1 MLAGLPVLVG
11 LQFFGGVEPLL
22 VLLGAAA
29 LGATM
34 WSVGSLSMLWS
45 VYARTPRAA
54 TQRAG
59 QVVALYVVGMMISG
73 QLLASFPTVG
83 RWPPGSRFD
92 LTDLHDWLNIAN
104 PVAAVSAIFGSTG
117 GTFSDTLWSVFRSY
131 FFSHLA
137 LGLVFTTWAIRRLR
151 PVAAAAP
158 HDGPPPEAIGVAP
171 AKRPPVGNRP
181 VYWKMLWCDARPTK
195 SRMGRTITRFIY
207 VLSFSPVFVV
217 IGFAAYYGSAV
228 GVAYS
233 VNFYVRMVVTIV
245 ICGMMLF
252 VAGTTGGCIGRER
265 SKQTLDDLLLTDLT
279 TDEILKQ
286 KWCAGVWSV
295 RWVMLWVALHWAPAV
310 FVEGLHPLAVP
321 VLVILTAVDLIYAAS
336 LGLYFA
342 ARTATTQKAHFW
354 TTMVGVLLTIAPLSL
369 GMIVLWVMKSRPV
382 WPVALFMI
390 SPPGALGVS
399 GFGRDEIPKGLQ
411 QSPQEFWL
419 ILGVV
424 AGTLI
429 HAILAGWF
437 WTRAKR
443 WFPQMIGRV

>member
-1 MLAGLPVLVG
+1 
-11 LQFFGGVEPLL
+11 
-22 VLLGAAA
+22 
-29 LGATM
+29 
-34 WSVGSLSMLWS
+34 
-45 VYARTPRAA
+45 
-54 TQRAG
+54 
-59 QVVALYVVGMMISG
+59 
-73 QLLASFPTVG
+73 
-83 RWPPGSRFD
+83 
-92 LTDLHDWLNIAN
+92 
-104 PVAAVSAIFGSTG
+104 
-117 GTFSDTLWSVFRSY
+117 
-131 FFSHLA
+131 
-137 LGLVFTTWAIRRLR
+137 LR

-207 VLSFSPVFVV
+207 VLSFAPVFVV

-295 RWVMLWVALHWAPAV
+295 RWVMLWVALHWALAV

-382 WPVALFMI
+382 WPVGLFMI
-390 SPPGALGVS
+390 SPPGALGLS
-399 GFGRDEIPKGLQ
+399 GFGPDEIPKALQ
-411 QSPQEFWL
+411 RSSQELQWL

-424 AGTLI
+424 AGALI